1 MRDIKRDKEQR
12 DKDRRRH
19 LTGLWKREERQDT
32 ETEIERDMRIE
43 DEVLRKCE

>member
-19 LTGLWKREERQDT
+19 LTGLWKREKRDETQRQRLK
-32 ETEIERDMRIE
+32 EI
-43 DEVLRKCE
+43 